1 MLSKNLIAVAAWI
14 AEADRIAIMSGAG
27 LSKASGIPTYRDAGG
42 LWTQGDN
49 LRFADIETLQTD
61 PQGFLGFWDARARE
75 IAKAEPNA
83 GHRALA
89 RLQRLRPG
97 TTTLITQNV
106 DGLLIR
112 AGCVDV
118 FELHGSLARTR
129 CTRCGASSPPQRE
142 SRCLACLAEGRTV
155 RPDVVMF
162 GEALDG
168 TFAEAELAA
177 KRSQLYISVGTSA
190 LVQPAAGLAG
200 KAAARGAKVVVV
212 NPTPTALD
220 PEADVVLEGKSEE
233 LLPTLVDLVEAR
245 LQGH

>member
-1 MLSKNLIAVAAWI
+1 
-14 AEADRIAIMSGAG
+14 
-27 LSKASGIPTYRDAGG
+27 
-42 LWTQGDN
+42 
-49 LRFADIETLQTD
+49 
-61 PQGFLGFWDARARE
+61 
-75 IAKAEPNA
+75 
-83 GHRALA
+83 
-89 RLQRLRPG
+89 
-97 TTTLITQNV
+97 
-106 DGLLIR
+106 
-112 AGCVDV
+112 
-118 FELHGSLARTR
+118 
-129 CTRCGASSPPQRE
+129 
-142 SRCLACLAEGRTV
+142 
-155 RPDVVMF
+155 MF